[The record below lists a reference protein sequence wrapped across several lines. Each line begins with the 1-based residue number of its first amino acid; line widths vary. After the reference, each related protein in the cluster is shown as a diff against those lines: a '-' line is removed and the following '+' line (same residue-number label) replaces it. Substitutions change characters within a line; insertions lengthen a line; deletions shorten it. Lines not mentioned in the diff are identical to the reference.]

1 MLFTDFLW
9 SGLRFC
15 QERLFSGRGALAS
28 SRSRSTFRRL
38 LVASALAMVVV
49 AGSVAPASA
58 TTNAVPEPPSR
69 PSATWSVVDGTM
81 QVTLSWSDP
90 GDSSITGY
98 QILRRDRAVDPPG
111 QFHVIEEDTG
121 SADTSYV
128 DATVVASRSY
138 VYRVKARNAEGL
150 SSWSRYRRIELPDLP
165 TPPPSRHVAEEPAL
179 ETSPQQVGDQSST
192 PPPPSLELVEE
203 PALETSPQQGGGSSS
218 TSATYQECLDQID
231 AGAAVKCT
239 AGRYSIVTYGSDGT
253 VWVDWSRWADTQ
265 TDIAPGD
272 VASLEVVQSHSTV
285 RTNWRGLNSGNA
297 ITTEGEH
304 GSLDDVRYTYSGQN
318 SCANVADPT
327 ADSPNRRLWRCP
339 QPAAVVFDHTEVSD
353 VGLSSADL
361 TGSGSRA
368 IQNPQAPEQ
377 IQETLMRMPT
387 GRPADATTALT
398 ATQLADT
405 IEATATENKLTLVA
419 LKAGLNN
426 GTTRYFVLTM
436 VYHY

>member
-28 SRSRSTFRRL
+28 PRSRSTFRRL
-38 LVASALAMVVV
+38 LVSSALAMVVV

-150 SSWSRYRRIELPDLP
+150 SSWSRYRRIELPD
-165 TPPPSRHVAEEPAL
+165 
-179 ETSPQQVGDQSST
+179 ST
-192 PPPPSLELVEE
+192 PPPPSRELVEE

-231 AGAAVKCT
+231 AGVAVKCT

-327 ADSPNRRLWRCP
+327 EDSPNRRLWRCP

-426 GTTRYFVLTM
+426 GTMRYFVLTM